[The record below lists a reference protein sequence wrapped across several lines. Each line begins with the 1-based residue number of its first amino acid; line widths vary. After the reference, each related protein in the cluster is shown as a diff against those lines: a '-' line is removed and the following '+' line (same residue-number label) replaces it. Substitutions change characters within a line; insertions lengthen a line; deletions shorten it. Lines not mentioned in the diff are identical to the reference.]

1 MTRFIIHFS
10 WRAIAYN
17 RNKFFIEL
25 SPLMITATVFINVK
39 FDLQERSDTFHST
52 VEQRNKS

>member
-1 MTRFIIHFS
+1 
-10 WRAIAYN
+10 
-17 RNKFFIEL
+17 
-25 SPLMITATVFINVK
+25 MITATVFINVK